1 MSFVSMDR
9 VDRDIKELVLAFVKE
24 AKYNLELAK
33 IILKHVD
40 TVYKES
46 SEEAICINRRVLYLL
61 QQASEKILKA
71 YIMTFFVDWARFI
84 VNVVGELDRNRFPR
98 IYRFH
103 ESFKQ
108 IAGLTPQ
115 QIGHKI
121 QKGFFNIVRSLYD
134 LACVH
139 REETEQYLRLFLDRL
154 DGLIEVLKSRILG
167 IPYLSDREKS
177 NIVEVLGSLMKHV
190 KRDILTQFSL
200 IKCNVEV
207 KLDEKALS
215 KPLQPPCLAQTLK
228 MYLDSKNYI
237 DNTSRRLEPT
247 LIEIVESAVSK
258 YISPIV
264 GILNQFMKVDV
275 EHIDVSINRVIKAL
289 TNPRIYLY
297 PVAFLPL
304 YMCLHWYESGG
315 RYPDKVAEVGL
326 VKVRKDVA
334 FVKSV
339 ADAVDELA
347 NLLGNAINT
356 LYGNTLSVSTR

>member
-1 MSFVSMDR
+1 MGNISIEG
-9 VDRDIKELVLAFVKE
+9 VDKDIKELALAFVKE
-24 AKYNLELAK
+24 AKYDLELAK
-33 IILKHVD
+33 IVLKHVD
-40 TVYKES
+40 ATYKES
-46 SEEAICINRRVLYLL
+46 SEEILYINRRVLYLL

-71 YIMTFFVDWARFI
+71 YIMTFFVVWARFI
-84 VNVVGELDRNRFPR
+84 VNVVGELDRNKFPR

-103 ESFKQ
+103 EAFKQ
-108 IAGLTPQ
+108 IAKLTPQ
-115 QIGHKI
+115 QVKHSV
-121 QKGFFNIVRSLYD
+121 QRGFFNIVKNLYD
-134 LACVH
+134 LVCIH
-139 REETEQYLRLFLDRL
+139 RGETEQYLRLFLDRL
-154 DGLIEVLKSRILG
+154 DRLIEMLKSRVFA
-167 IPYLSDREKS
+167 IPYLTDKEKN
-177 NIVEVLGSLMKHV
+177 NIVEVLRLLMKHM
-190 KRDILTQFSL
+190 KKDILTQFSS
-200 IKCNVEV
+200 IKCNVQVE
-207 KLDEKALS
+207 LNEKALS

-228 MYLDSKNYI
+228 MYLDSKNHI

-315 RYPDKVAEVGL
+315 RYPDKVAEIGHD
-326 VKVRKDVA
+326 KVRKDVA
-334 FVKSV
+334 FVKNV
-339 ADAVDELA
+339 ADAVDELV

-356 LYGNTLSVSTR
+356 LYGNTLSEH